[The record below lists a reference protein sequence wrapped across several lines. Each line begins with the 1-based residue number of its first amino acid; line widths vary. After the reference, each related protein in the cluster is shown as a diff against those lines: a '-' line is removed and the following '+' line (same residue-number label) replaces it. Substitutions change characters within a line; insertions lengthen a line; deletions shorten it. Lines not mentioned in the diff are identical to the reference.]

1 MILSQGRAGREEE
14 AMTAAAA
21 AAAAKGRDGVEKEKV
36 EGGSR
41 PIEGAILS
49 LLLLQQLAARATA
62 GLVREARED
71 TKARR
76 GSELLRIERI

>member
-21 AAAAKGRDGVEKEKV
+21 AAKGRDEVEKEKV

>member
-1 MILSQGRAGREEE
+1 M
-14 AMTAAAA
+14 
-21 AAAAKGRDGVEKEKV
+21 
-36 EGGSR
+36 
-41 PIEGAILS
+41 S

-76 GSELLRIERI
+76 GSALLRIERM